1 MLLILYSEI
10 SSFSTILLSLAT
22 QTSAIS
28 NPLSTID
35 HAIHSGKIAQFNKSI
50 MYVSC

>member
-10 SSFSTILLSLAT
+10 SFSTILLSLAT